1 MNRLQ
6 QERIRTVG
14 YCRDL
19 HLTNNVDE
27 MKGDGII
34 SWLKSFRD
42 RINKKYL
49 DKRPKVLTDLI
60 ESEGKQIITEI
71 EVCRDPITGVF
82 SKGLNILTLGKLK
95 REMKKKGYDN
105 LYHLYLVLY
114 LANGKIYSI
123 EKNERVNV
131 IEGKKNSPTTEC
143 TPVLNYGKESLGKF
157 LMDAENKEIKGFY
170 RYDSFKDNCQKFVK
184 DILNANDIR
193 QFDKFVLQD
202 VSDLAPS
209 YLSKIVKGFTD
220 ILGYV
225 DYAVRGGEY
234 E

>member
-6 QERIRTVG
+6 QQRIRTVG
-14 YCRDL
+14 YCRDF
-19 HLTNNVDE
+19 HLSNNVDE
-27 MKGDGII
+27 MKGDGLI
-34 SWLKSFRD
+34 SWLKGFRD

-49 DKRPKVLTDLI
+49 DVRPKVLTDLI
-60 ESEGKQIITEI
+60 ESEGTQIIDKI
-71 EVCRDPITGVF
+71 EVCRDPINSAF
-82 SKGLNILTLGKLK
+82 STGLNILSLGRLK

-131 IEGKKNSPTTEC
+131 LEGKKTSPTAEC
-143 TPVLNYGKESLGKF
+143 TPVLNYGKESLGQF

-170 RYDSFKDNCQKFVK
+170 RYDSFKDNCQKWIY
-184 DILNANDIR
+184 DILNANDIT
-193 QFDKFVLQD
+193 QFNKFVLQD
-202 VSDLAPS
+202 VSELAPS
-209 YLSKIVKGFTD
+209 YLSKIVRGITD
-220 ILGYV
+220 VAGYV
-225 DYAVRGGEY
+225 DYAIRGGEY